1 MILFGIISE
10 FVKETSSGIMPKV
23 LVVDD
28 NKDILVAVK
37 LLLKPHASVVITEK
51 DPNQIPFLLSKED
64 YDIIFLDMNFS
75 KDTSSGQEG
84 FYWLKKI
91 LELYPQA
98 IVILITAFG
107 DVETAVHAIK
117 EGATDFILKPWQN
130 EKFIATFSSACKL
143 RNSRLELEKIK
154 SRQQYLNKFPESG
167 VSEII
172 GTSEPMQKVFRTIE
186 KVADTDANVLILGDN
201 GTGKELVARAL
212 HKNSKRAN
220 EIFVAVDIGSLTQ
233 TLFESELFGYVKGA
247 FTDAKEDRPGRFEIA
262 SGGTLFL
269 DEIGNIPP
277 DLQSKLLTA
286 IQNKEVTRIGSNK
299 PVKTDIRLICA
310 TNVPIYEQAA
320 SNKFRQD
327 LLYRINTVEIHL
339 PRLQDRKGDI
349 ALLTEYFISIYK
361 RKYNKPDLSVDSET
375 MKIFEK
381 YSWPGNVRELQHV
394 IERGVILCDSNTI
407 KPHDI
412 SFNATALRSNEEPA
426 GTFNLDDIEKKTI
439 QRVLLKYEGNVS
451 KAAKELGLTRT
462 SLYRRMEKHGL

>member
-1 MILFGIISE
+1 
-10 FVKETSSGIMPKV
+10 MPKV

-28 NKDILVAVK
+28 NEDILTAVK
-37 LLLKPHASVVITEK
+37 LLLKPYASVVTLEK
-51 DPNQIPFLLSKED
+51 NPNQIPLLLRD
-64 YDIIFLDMNFS
+64 DTYDIIFLDMNFS

-91 LELYPQA
+91 LELDPQA
-98 IVILITAFG
+98 IVILITAYG
-107 DVETAVHAIK
+107 DIETAVRAIK
-117 EGATDFILKPWQN
+117 EGATDFVLKPWQN

-143 RNSRLELEKIK
+143 RSSRIELEKIK
-154 SRQQYLNKFPESG
+154 SRQQYLNKLPESG
-167 VSEII
+167 ISEII
-172 GTSEPMQKVFRTIE
+172 GTSEPMQKVFRTIA
-186 KVADTDANVLILGDN
+186 KVADTDANVLILGEN

-220 EIFVAVDIGSLTQ
+220 EIFVSVDIGSLTQ

-269 DEIGNIPP
+269 DEIGNIPL
-277 DLQSKLLTA
+277 DLQSKLLTV
-286 IQNKEVTRIGSNK
+286 IQNKEVNRIGSSK
-299 PVKTDIRLICA
+299 TIKTDVRLVCA
-310 TNVPIYEQAA
+310 TNVPIYERVAQ
-320 SNKFRQD
+320 NKFRQD

-339 PRLQDRKGDI
+339 PRLEERKGDI
-349 ALLTEYFISIYK
+349 PLLSEYFISIYK
-361 RKYNKPDLSVDSET
+361 RKYNKPDLNFDPET

-394 IERGVILCDSNTI
+394 IERCVILCDSNTI
-407 KPHDI
+407 RPNDI
-412 SFNATALRSNEEPA
+412 YFNTAALKSNEELLT
-426 GTFNLDDIEKKTI
+426 TFNLDEIEKKAI
-439 QRVLLKYEGNVS
+439 QKALLKYEGNVS